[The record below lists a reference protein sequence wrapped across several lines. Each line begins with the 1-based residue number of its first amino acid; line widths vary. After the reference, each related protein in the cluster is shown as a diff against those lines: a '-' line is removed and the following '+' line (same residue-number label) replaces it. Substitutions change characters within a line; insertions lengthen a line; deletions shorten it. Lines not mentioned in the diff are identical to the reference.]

1 MAIEKVFPEVLRAP
15 ILRRVQFSEVGRLDD
30 LGEFHRMPVLRDLAL
45 C

>member
-30 LGEFHRMPVLRDLAL
+30 LGGSHGMPLLRDRTL